1 MANQAAVWAAER
13 CPESLHN
20 SRVTTPYQRG
30 AFLDAVQTS
39 IWEMPTQVPAGTTCY
54 HLHRADTLNGTSVTK
69 WILWRIANFAFNTQ
83 FFGGVAQNVAYTA
96 DPSHHHDDFG
106 HSPGVKSYFKANS
119 GLFGGLRPTP
129 EEVAFLGELL
139 EDEGR
144 RAAAKA
150 VSAAAERMTAS
161 RTVDDSLA

>member
-96 DPSHHHDDFG
+96 IPLTPLTIMTTSATPPASRATSKQTADFSEACG
-106 HSPGVKSYFKANS
+106 RPLKRL
-119 GLFGGLRPTP
+119 LFGRTSSGRGTARRRRQSRERRGRAHDGLTH
-129 EEVAFLGELL
+129 
-139 EDEGR
+139 GR
-144 RAAAKA
+144 
-150 VSAAAERMTAS
+150 
-161 RTVDDSLA
+161 